1 LKKFIDFDRRKEVI
15 FDNLY
20 LDDQKI
26 VVKMPLLDKGKNN
39 KFFKRDVKIEKFNLS
54 KYTFLLNY

>member
-1 LKKFIDFDRRKEVI
+1 
-15 FDNLY
+15 
-20 LDDQKI
+20 
-26 VVKMPLLDKGKNN
+26 LLDKGKNN